1 MPGINVNVFFVKQA
15 HKSFRKLNC
24 NTFFWY
30 FIAGPDS
37 ESTDRDKQNL
47 EEDDEE
53 EEEGEN
59 GQEERD
65 NSRGN
70 PHEEQSQRPEEED
83 QDHKSAFE
91 FIDPEEMEDLPEKS
105 AQLYSQLDGVT
116 EESENGIVKLQDVH
130 EQMRGLYDEISEE
143 FATKLIKVM

>member
-1 MPGINVNVFFVKQA
+1 MQY
-15 HKSFRKLNC
+15 L
-24 NTFFWY
+24 FWY

-47 EEDDEE
+47 EEEQEE
-53 EEEGEN
+53 EN
-59 GQEERD
+59 GQGERD

-70 PHEEQSQRPEEED
+70 LHEEQSQRPEEED
-83 QDHKSAFE
+83 RDHKSAFE
-91 FIDPEEMEDLPEKS
+91 FIDPEEMQDLPEKS

-116 EESENGIVKLQDVH
+116 EETENGIAKLQDVH

-143 FATKLIKVM
+143 FTTKLIKVM

>member
-1 MPGINVNVFFVKQA
+1 MQY
-15 HKSFRKLNC
+15 L
-24 NTFFWY
+24 FWY